1 MGPGVQWR
9 DQSRGGKREA
19 QAVAQSGRC
28 VGSLRE
34 KKDCSG
40 DLDWDSQTFGWLPR
54 PGGGRQMSTACP
66 GCLRPRV
73 SWGGIQN
80 TSRRGRSACPP
91 AASA

>member
-1 MGPGVQWR
+1 M
-9 DQSRGGKREA
+9 
-19 QAVAQSGRC
+19 AQSGRC

-40 DLDWDSQTFGWLPR
+40 DLDWDSQTFAWGGLLPS
-54 PGGGRQMSTACP
+54 PGGGGQVSTSLSWLPQA
-66 GCLRPRV
+66 RV

-80 TSRRGRSACPP
+80 TRRRGRSVCPP